1 MYSKITSFTL
11 RFKPIHG
18 LLASPPCDPEY
29 KDGNMS
35 SWWGPTSI
43 CVRCRGKSGWTSSP
57 VGTAQTQRPVQMRLP
72 TPAPPKHACQVKTTP
87 SDPQIDRQGASMPA
101 IVHGLPDAPAKP
113 TERFCLPSAIWSCQ
127 KYQRVSDR
135 SVSGFSPCPL
145 GPRWHLSRVSSRHLP
160 REEPW
165 HQLLVLQ
172 LMIGGRVFSQVPVS
186 VCPLSIPLGKL
197 VISKRLVG
205 CV

>member
-1 MYSKITSFTL
+1 MAC
-11 RFKPIHG
+11 
-18 LLASPPCDPEY
+18 LLLPPCDPEY

-87 SDPQIDRQGASMPA
+87 SDPQIDRQEASMPA

-113 TERFCLPSAIWSCQ
+113 TERFSLPSPNINVCLIVQ
-127 KYQRVSDR
+127 F
-135 SVSGFSPCPL
+135 SGFSPCPL
-145 GPRWHLSRVSSRHLP
+145 APRWHLSQLSSRHLP

-165 HQLLVLQ
+165 HQLLLLQ
-172 LMIGGRVFSQVPVS
+172 LMIGGRVFFPGA
-186 VCPLSIPLGKL
+186 CLCLSSLHPTGEV
-197 VISKRLVG
+197 VILRRLVG

>member
-1 MYSKITSFTL
+1 MAC
-11 RFKPIHG
+11 
-18 LLASPPCDPEY
+18 LLLPPCDPEY

-87 SDPQIDRQGASMPA
+87 SDPQIDRQEASMPA

-113 TERFCLPSAIWSCQ
+113 TERFSLPSPNINVCLIVQ
-127 KYQRVSDR
+127 F
-135 SVSGFSPCPL
+135 SGFSPCPL
-145 GPRWHLSRVSSRHLP
+145 APRWHLSQLSSRHLP

-165 HQLLVLQ
+165 HQLLLLQ
-172 LMIGGRVFSQVPVS
+172 LMIGGRFFFFQVPVS
-186 VCPLSIPLGKL
+186 VCPLSIPLGK
-197 VISKRLVG
+197 
-205 CV
+205 